1 MTVLD
6 RFSLRDKVILLTG
19 GSGLYG
25 RQLTAAIAEAGARL
39 IIASRDGAKL
49 REVAEEETRR
59 GYSVSAEPFDQGDE
73 KSILQLR
80 DRVLQSFGRIDGLVN
95 NSVSRPM
102 KGPDDPVEAWEKS
115 LKVNATGVFLMSR
128 EFGREM
134 VKCKQGSII
143 NVGSIQGMVGASVDL
158 YEGTN
163 MGTPPPD
170 YFFHK
175 GGMINLTRY
184 FASIL
189 GPAGVRVNCVSP
201 GGFFNHQ
208 PEPFLGR
215 YSRRTMLGRMADE
228 QDLGG
233 TIVFLLSEA
242 SRYITGVNLPV
253 DGGYTAK

>member
-49 REVAEEETRR
+49 REVAEEVTRR

-102 KGPDDPVEAWEKS
+102 KGPDDPV
-115 LKVNATGVFLMSR
+115 
-128 EFGREM
+128 
-134 VKCKQGSII
+134 
-143 NVGSIQGMVGASVDL
+143 
-158 YEGTN
+158 
-163 MGTPPPD
+163 
-170 YFFHK
+170 
-175 GGMINLTRY
+175 
-184 FASIL
+184 
-189 GPAGVRVNCVSP
+189 
-201 GGFFNHQ
+201 
-208 PEPFLGR
+208 
-215 YSRRTMLGRMADE
+215 
-228 QDLGG
+228 
-233 TIVFLLSEA
+233 
-242 SRYITGVNLPV
+242 
-253 DGGYTAK
+253 